1 MRMHLVAAAI
11 LGATMATA
19 SAQGGGGMAGRIAA
33 MDLNHD
39 GSITKA
45 EARTARETEFRAT
58 DADHDGFI
66 SQAERDA
73 RRAQFAAMRP
83 EGAGGKGKRGGD
95 HGGGGHQ
102 DVNGDGKVSRDE
114 FMNAPYRMFER
125 IDTNHNDVLEAAEL
139 AAART
144 RALQMKQGTP

>member
-11 LGATMATA
+11 LAATMATA
-19 SAQGGGGMAGRIAA
+19 AAQGGGGMAGRIAA

-45 EARTARETEFRAT
+45 EAQAARESEFRAV
-58 DADHDGFI
+58 DADHDGFL

-83 EGAGGKGKRGGD
+83 EGASGKGKRGG
-95 HGGGGHQ
+95 GHQ
-102 DVNGDGKVSRDE
+102 DANGDGKVSHDE

-125 IDTNHNDVLEAAEL
+125 IDANHNNVLEASEL

>member
-1 MRMHLVAAAI
+1 MRTILVAAAV
-11 LGATMATA
+11 LGAFAASA
-19 SAQGGGGMAGRIAA
+19 SAQGGMMARIAA

-45 EARTARETEFRAT
+45 EARTARETEFRAVDT
-58 DADHDGFI
+58 DHDGFL

-83 EGAGGKGKRGGD
+83 EGASAKGDR
-95 HGGGGHQ
+95 GGGHGGRE
-102 DVNGDGKVSRDE
+102 DTNGDGKISHDE
-114 FMNAPYRMFER
+114 FMNAPYRLFER
-125 IDTNHNDVLEAAEL
+125 LDTNHNDVIEASEL

-144 RALQMKQGTP
+144 RAMQMKQGTP